1 MINDEVLGCVTKI
14 KILRE
19 LDLEQNLVFRSL
31 LSNRIQEII
40 LIPFVDKFRII
51 QVVFYLKLI
60 YPTASGQTD
69 LPLSQYKSEFV
80 LYKSTVQVYCFEFH
94 TRVPGIAKTTL
105 LVD

>member
-31 LSNRIQEII
+31 LSNRVQEII

-60 YPTASGQTD
+60 YPTASGD
-69 LPLSQYKSEFV
+69 GVGSY
-80 LYKSTVQVYCFEFH
+80 
-94 TRVPGIAKTTL
+94 
-105 LVD
+105 

>member
-1 MINDEVLGCVTKI
+1 MNDEVLGCVTKI

-19 LDLEQNLVFRSL
+19 LDLEQNLVFKSL

-60 YPTASGQTD
+60 YPTASGD
-69 LPLSQYKSEFV
+69 SVGSN
-80 LYKSTVQVYCFEFH
+80 
-94 TRVPGIAKTTL
+94 
-105 LVD
+105 

>member
-1 MINDEVLGCVTKI
+1 MINDEVLGCLTKI

-51 QVVFYLKLI
+51 QVVFYLDLI
-60 YPTASGQTD
+60 YPTASGD
-69 LPLSQYKSEFV
+69 GVGSN
-80 LYKSTVQVYCFEFH
+80 
-94 TRVPGIAKTTL
+94 
-105 LVD
+105 

>member
-1 MINDEVLGCVTKI
+1 MKI

-19 LDLEQNLVFRSL
+19 LDLEQNLVFRYL

-60 YPTASGQTD
+60 YPTASGD
-69 LPLSQYKSEFV
+69 VVGSN
-80 LYKSTVQVYCFEFH
+80 
-94 TRVPGIAKTTL
+94 
-105 LVD
+105 

>member
-60 YPTASGQTD
+60 YPTASGCGVR
-69 LPLSQYKSEFV
+69 SN
-80 LYKSTVQVYCFEFH
+80 
-94 TRVPGIAKTTL
+94 
-105 LVD
+105 

>member
-51 QVVFYLKLI
+51 QVVFYLKFV
-60 YPTASGQTD
+60 YPTASGRTNIFISIISTCEYT
-69 LPLSQYKSEFV
+69 LGV
-80 LYKSTVQVYCFEFH
+80 L
-94 TRVPGIAKTTL
+94 
-105 LVD
+105 